1 MNVKKWIAGA
11 LAMGIS
17 ISLAAC
23 GGEPTVYVQPVA
35 QLMGYGGI
43 AAGERFG
50 GVVVSEFVAEV
61 EKDGDRAIEEILI
74 KEGDDVKE
82 GDPLFSYDTEELQL
96 TLDKQKLEL

>member
-11 LAMGIS
+11 MALGLS
-17 ISLAAC
+17 LSLAAC
-23 GGEPTVYVQPVA
+23 GGEPTVYVQSVA

-43 AAGERFG
+43 AAGDRFG

-61 EKDGDRAIEEILI
+61 QKDGDRTIEEILV

-82 GDPLFSYDTEELQL
+82 DLPL
-96 TLDKQKLEL
+96 